1 MPAINND
8 TGVQT
13 ELPAPIK
20 TFKKYQDK
28 VDKTEALKKEKEQN
42 KTTGNEQRQVR
53 CPSCGGADHSRSSSK
68 LCPMN
73 KSKTMLPKPKDTTSS
88 ANACRYPK
96 FVTLIQE
103 VVDHITQLV
112 YAESIFANYYFL
124 KLLDNGEELFVVTQN
139 LLYNIFSI
147 FAGQGKYASD
157 SIKKSFKTFCES
169 TFLIQSDLDK
179 CTSKGYMTI
188 VSSMEK

>member
-68 LCPMN
+68 
-73 KSKTMLPKPKDTTSS
+73 
-88 ANACRYPK
+88 YPK

>member
-73 KSKTMLPKPKDTTSS
+73 KSKTMLPKPKDTVEKVFC
-88 ANACRYPK
+88 N
-96 FVTLIQE
+96 Q
-103 VVDHITQLV
+103 D
-112 YAESIFANYYFL
+112 IF
-124 KLLDNGEELFVVTQN
+124 G
-139 LLYNIFSI
+139 
-147 FAGQGKYASD
+147 
-157 SIKKSFKTFCES
+157 
-169 TFLIQSDLDK
+169 
-179 CTSKGYMTI
+179 
-188 VSSMEK
+188 